1 MEMCVASSSVK
12 SLLKMGNS
20 SSKQRRPDRR
30 RSSDEDDDSSS
41 DGANLITVTCLQNSL
56 LRIPRC
62 AVIEQAWYVCV
73 CVCFSSIIFVNTRK
87 KRRWGNQTTQLNG
100 RFVTDRIKDLKARFF
115 KKKHREACDF
125 VMLADSKLLGD
136 SFREPTKKLVVSYR
150 MPKDM
155 SVMNP
160 QDQISRVVVKVGE
173 TAPKLKFDSYIFRAR
188 FGTEDEHLD
197 VTSRVV
203 QIYQKT
209 RTFEVRADALG
220 VPRSSHL
227 FRMCIHHLFRNLKHQ
242 NTLKK
247 TNIQVHTR

>member
-1 MEMCVASSSVK
+1 M
-12 SLLKMGNS
+12 
-20 SSKQRRPDRR
+20 
-30 RSSDEDDDSSS
+30 
-41 DGANLITVTCLQNSL
+41 
-56 LRIPRC
+56 
-62 AVIEQAWYVCV
+62 
-73 CVCFSSIIFVNTRK
+73 
-87 KRRWGNQTTQLNG
+87 
-100 RFVTDRIKDLKARFF
+100 TDTIKDLKMTY
-115 KKKHREACDF
+115 HRKGDF
-125 VMLADSKLLGD
+125 MIPVTSKLLGD

-203 QIYQKT
+203 RIYHKT